1 MSLRQLSTRCLNG
14 VLRQV
19 SSAAASTEQGLQQQC
34 GKHNAVFQQLVSGMR
49 ADAQRHYSQ
58 VFQPSRLYP
67 KQHTTAEAYAF
78 WGLIGL
84 NVATTVAAKVGPPEV
99 QQAILQHCRASVEA
113 VADGRL
119 YTLLTSSV
127 CHTSAVHCAMNLLML
142 VMYRR
147 VQPLTARE
155 VSEAWHV
162 RSAVLQPAQLQHALV
177 VLPSQHVQAAL
188 LIMRSKMPLE
198 FAAFAGAAQPLL
210 QLYTHQMRFLKH
222 CYVRQLPRAIKHDYC
237 CVCLRCSC
245 WCCMCWAALW
255 PAAHTWPGAGGT
267 HQVGRRAAGNSA
279 AAAGVTKLCLV

>member
-1 MSLRQLSTRCLNG
+1 MSLRQLSSRCLNG

-34 GKHNAVFQQLVSGMR
+34 GKHNAIFQQLVSGMR

-84 NVATTVAAKVGPPEV
+84 NVATTVAAKVGPPEA

-142 VMYRR
+142 IMYRR

-155 VSEAWHV
+155 VSAAW
-162 RSAVLQPAQLQHALV
+162 RCC
-177 VLPSQHVQAAL
+177 QAAL
-188 LIMRSKMPLE
+188 QPWQPAHNSSLYCPHSRHSQQCIPRDLQMPSNVQFLATVRRVN
-198 FAAFAGAAQPLL
+198 AARVTSVIAA
-210 QLYTHQMRFLKH
+210 
-222 CYVRQLPRAIKHDYC
+222 
-237 CVCLRCSC
+237 
-245 WCCMCWAALW
+245 
-255 PAAHTWPGAGGT
+255 TWP
-267 HQVGRRAAGNSA
+267 S
-279 AAAGVTKLCLV
+279 

>member
-1 MSLRQLSTRCLNG
+1 MSLKQLSTRCLNG
-14 VLRQV
+14 LLRQV

-34 GKHNAVFQQLVSGMR
+34 SGKHNALVQQIASGMR

-58 VFQPSRLYP
+58 AFQPSRLYP

-155 VSEAWHV
+155 VSV
-162 RSAVLQPAQLQHALV
+162 QHCRLTCN
-177 VLPSQHVQAAL
+177 QAA
-188 LIMRSKMPLE
+188 
-198 FAAFAGAAQPLL
+198 
-210 QLYTHQMRFLKH
+210 
-222 CYVRQLPRAIKHDYC
+222 V
-237 CVCLRCSC
+237 
-245 WCCMCWAALW
+245 
-255 PAAHTWPGAGGT
+255 
-267 HQVGRRAAGNSA
+267 AAGCSEILPA
-279 AAAGVTKLCLV
+279 FVQ

>member
-1 MSLRQLSTRCLNG
+1 M
-14 VLRQV
+14 
-19 SSAAASTEQGLQQQC
+19 
-34 GKHNAVFQQLVSGMR
+34 FQQLVSGMR

-84 NVATTVAAKVGPPEV
+84 NIATTVAAKVGPPEV

-113 VADGRL
+113 MADGRL

-155 VSEAWHV
+155 LLVLYVLGGFVASCTHVAWCWWDA
-162 RSAVLQPAQLQHALV
+162 SGPEFGLKYALNTPGLLGCSGPVAAISSYKALLEPLGVPHLGIPLPVPV
-177 VLPSQHVQAAL
+177 VLFTLVYCCLFVREQEYSDYSGKFGAAAFGVLAAL
-188 LIMRSKMPLE
+188 
-198 FAAFAGAAQPLL
+198 AAVA
-210 QLYTHQMRFLKH
+210 T
-222 CYVRQLPRAIKHDYC
+222 
-237 CVCLRCSC
+237 
-245 WCCMCWAALW
+245 
-255 PAAHTWPGAGGT
+255 
-267 HQVGRRAAGNSA
+267 RRRRLAW
-279 AAAGVTKLCLV
+279 TQH

>member
-1 MSLRQLSTRCLNG
+1 LTWQLFFGSDHIAIHLWHDVIDKMSLKQLSTRCLNG

-34 GKHNAVFQQLVSGMR
+34 GKHNALFQQLASGMR

-84 NVATTVAAKVGPPEV
+84 NVATTAAAKVGPPEV

-155 VSEAWHV
+155 VRV
-162 RSAVLQPAQLQHALV
+162 RHCRLVCSQVAVAAAVQQGT
-177 VLPSQHVQAAL
+177 VLPSL
-188 LIMRSKMPLE
+188 LPM
-198 FAAFAGAAQPLL
+198 
-210 QLYTHQMRFLKH
+210 T
-222 CYVRQLPRAIKHDYC
+222 C
-237 CVCLRCSC
+237 
-245 WCCMCWAALW
+245 
-255 PAAHTWPGAGGT
+255 
-267 HQVGRRAAGNSA
+267 
-279 AAAGVTKLCLV
+279 LCLM

>member
-1 MSLRQLSTRCLNG
+1 MTAARVWQVTKLSLFGLSADSLIRSCRTSIITTYSAIMSLKQLSSRCLNG
-14 VLRQV
+14 LLRQV
-19 SSAAASTEQGLQQQC
+19 SSAAASAEQGSQQQC
-34 GKHNAVFQQLVSGMR
+34 GRHNALFQQLASGMR
-49 ADAQRHYSQ
+49 GDAQRHYSQ

-155 VSEAWHV
+155 VSVQHCRLILYEAAAAA
-162 RSAVLQPAQLQHALV
+162 AVHQGT
-177 VLPSQHVQAAL
+177 VLPSIVSMACHGL
-188 LIMRSKMPLE
+188 L
-198 FAAFAGAAQPLL
+198 
-210 QLYTHQMRFLKH
+210 
-222 CYVRQLPRAIKHDYC
+222 
-237 CVCLRCSC
+237 
-245 WCCMCWAALW
+245 
-255 PAAHTWPGAGGT
+255 
-267 HQVGRRAAGNSA
+267 
-279 AAAGVTKLCLV
+279 